1 VQHCFLLIDCLLR
14 MQVLLFSPTQKN
26 WSLACPCQGGSSQA
40 EGLLPRGAMQEV
52 RKLVEFL
59 VPLASA
65 EELRFTEADLK
76 ANRFGLEV

>member
-1 VQHCFLLIDCLLR
+1 
-14 MQVLLFSPTQKN
+14 MQVLRFHRVQKHYP
-26 WSLACPCQGGSSQA
+26 LRVPVKVLSSDIPNG

-59 VPLASA
+59 VLLASA